1 MTTGKPRILI
11 ADDDAAVREALTALL
26 AGFELALAADG
37 AAAARLAAEFRPA
50 VMLLDINMPG
60 LDGLQ
65 VLERSAALAPRPLA
79 VMITAET
86 ELEAGLKAVALG
98 SYAYLTKPLDAE
110 RVKETVAA
118 ALAEYARRNP

>member
-11 ADDDAAVREALTALL
+11 ADDDSAVREALTALL
-26 AGFELALAADG
+26 SDCALALAADG
-37 AAAARLAAEFRPA
+37 EEAARLAAEFRPA
-50 VMLLDINMPG
+50 VMLLDLNMPG

-65 VLERSAALAPRPLA
+65 VLERAAALAPRPLA

-86 ELEAGLKAVALG
+86 DLEAGLKAVALG